1 MNFKNMEQKLLA
13 ETYIKGLEIRV
24 KAIKSELD
32 IFYNKNMFSKNMKEV
47 IVLFKE
53 TFGLKTY
60 YFRYNYCAS
69 YPNEI
74 TDVNFIKY
82 CKSKTIEIC
91 SDLTKH
97 EESISLKFLNASQNS
112 DD

>member
-13 ETYIKGLEIRV
+13 ETYVKGLEIRA

-32 IFYNKNMFSKNMKEV
+32 IFYNKNMFSKNMKETLA
-47 IVLFKE
+47 LFKE
-53 TFGLKTY
+53 TFNLKTY
-60 YFRYNYCAS
+60 DFRYNYCAS

-74 TDVNFIKY
+74 IDINFIKY
-82 CKSKTIEIC
+82 CKLNTMEIC

-97 EESISLKFLNASQNS
+97 EESISLKLLNASQNS